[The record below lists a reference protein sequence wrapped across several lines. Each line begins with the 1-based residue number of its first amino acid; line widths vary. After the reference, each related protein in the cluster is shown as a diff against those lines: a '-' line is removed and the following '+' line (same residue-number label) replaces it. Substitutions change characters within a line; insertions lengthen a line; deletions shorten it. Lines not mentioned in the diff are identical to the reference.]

1 MKKLISAALAVMF
14 TTLAFAGMAEAVPTD
29 VSVRIEG
36 KNATL
41 FDRVVKT
48 DGHDIQA
55 AGDSSARKCDSTNLS
70 AHEQPGPTPT
80 AASVDAMTIIGT
92 DFGASWY
99 DGFEDYFIERWGPEA
114 EDDDNAWWWGI
125 LVNREFTPVGGCQY
139 QLAEGDEV
147 LWVYDAFNNRP
158 MLSLDG
164 PATAVVGEPVEVN
177 VTDFTD
183 AAYEGATVG
192 GLTAAVVPVSPEV
205 TVPGTSDADGLAA
218 VTFTKPGWKRLKAYD
233 PADDG
238 EGIADAVPSN
248 SIDICVEREAGAGCT
263 GIAPSQNPAQV
274 GQAPAVEIEEPGPPD
289 PEPTCETDPSLCP
302 IPPDPEG
309 ASKLRIRG
317 IDMGTR
323 RIRAGGSAKVSVTV
337 RNAGDAAS
345 GGTGVCLRSK
355 AVRVKRPCRSLG
367 TLAPGQERKLTFTI
381 KGAKSLRGPAKL
393 PLRLTVTEDGA
404 ARLAKTMRLGV
415 TRKR

>member
-1 MKKLISAALAVMF
+1 MKKLISAALAVIF
-14 TTLAFAGMAEAVPTD
+14 TTLIFAGMAEAAPTD

-36 KNATL
+36 QNATL
-41 FDRVVKT
+41 FDRIVKT

-55 AGDSSARKCDSTNLS
+55 AGDTISRKCDSTNLA
-70 AHEQPGPTPT
+70 AHELPGPTPT

-114 EDDDNAWWWGI
+114 EDDNNAWWWGI
-125 LVNREFTPVGGCQY
+125 LVNREFTSVGGCQY

-147 LWVYDAFNNRP
+147 LWVYDAFNGRP
-158 MLSLDG
+158 MLSLEG
-164 PATAVVGEPVEVN
+164 PTKAVVGEPIQVAVS
-177 VTDFTD
+177 DFAG

-192 GLTAAVVPVSPEV
+192 GLTAAAIPVSPEV
-205 TVPGTSDADGLAA
+205 TVPGSSATDGTASI
-218 VTFTKPGWKRLKAYD
+218 TFTQPGWKRLKAYD

-248 SIDICVEREAGAGCT
+248 SIDICVEREPGVGCT

-309 ASKLRIRG
+309 ASKLRIRS
-317 IDMGTR
+317 IDMGLR

-345 GGTGVCLRSK
+345 GATRACLKSK
-355 AVRVKRPCRSLG
+355 AVRVKKPCRDLG
-367 TLAPGQERKLTFTI
+367 SLAPGQERALTFVA
-381 KGAKSLRGPAKL
+381 KGAKSLRGPRKL
-393 PLRLTVTEDGA
+393 PLRLTVTEGGT
-404 ARLAKTMRLGV
+404 AKLTKTVRLGV

>member
-14 TTLAFAGMAEAVPTD
+14 TTLVFAGMAEAAPTD

-41 FDRVVKT
+41 FDRIVKT

-55 AGDSSARKCDSTNLS
+55 EGDSTVRKCDSTNLS
-70 AHEQPGPTPT
+70 AHELPGPTPT

-114 EDDDNAWWWGI
+114 EDDNNAWWWGI
-125 LVNREFTPVGGCQY
+125 LVNRDFTPVGGCQF
-139 QLAEGDEV
+139 QLVEGDEV
-147 LWVYDAFNNRP
+147 LWVYDAFNGRP
-158 MLSLDG
+158 MLSLEG
-164 PATAVVGEPVEVN
+164 PTSAIVGEPIEVN
-177 VTDFTD
+177 VTDFTA
-183 AAYEGATVG
+183 AAYQGATVS
-192 GLTAAVVPVSPEV
+192 GLTAAAVPVSPEI
-205 TVPGTSDADGLAA
+205 TVPGTSTVDGTAS
-218 VTFTKPGWKRLKAYD
+218 VTFNKPGWKRLKAYD
-233 PADDG
+233 PADEG

-248 SIDICVEREAGAGCT
+248 SIDICVEREAGVGCT
-263 GIAPSQNPAQV
+263 GMAPSQNPAQV

-289 PEPTCETDPSLCP
+289 PEPTCETDPALCP
-302 IPPDPEG
+302 NPPDPEG
-309 ASKLRIRG
+309 ASKLRIRN
-317 IDMGTR
+317 IDMGLR
-323 RIRAGGSAKVSVTV
+323 RIRAGGSAKISVTV

-345 GGTGVCLRSK
+345 GATRACLRSGK
-355 AVRVKRPCRSLG
+355 VRVNRPCRDLG
-367 TLAPGQERKLTFTI
+367 ILVPGQERSLKFTV

-393 PLRLTVTEDGA
+393 PLRLTVTEGGT
-404 ARLAKTMRLGV
+404 AKLNKTVRLGV